1 MANGLITRFWNIGSS
16 KSNPEIKLIQNIGSA
31 WQTTHIE
38 TNENQLDPLNGVFL
52 VSFNPYHI
60 KTFRLLPEAK

>member
-1 MANGLITRFWNIGSS
+1 MANGLIARFWNMGSE
-16 KSNPEIKLIQNIGSA
+16 KSNPEIKLSQNIGSA

-38 TNENQLDPLNGVFL
+38 TNENPIKPLNGSL
-52 VSFNPYHI
+52 SVSFNPYQI